1 MGKWIEGKLKKEQAD
16 EKRRHRNDKYAD
28 FCFALANTIIGS
40 LVIACTFFLLQD
52 ESKGKENI
60 VYILMIVGLLVFVG
74 LCSAGSKFLK

>member
-40 LVIACTFFLLQD
+40 LVIACVLSLIQEDLEEKATLATVVMTCGIVMSFVLFKIGGNLL
-52 ESKGKENI
+52 K
-60 VYILMIVGLLVFVG
+60 
-74 LCSAGSKFLK
+74 